1 VSRIR
6 GIAGARIV
14 RPDGVGPGTVLLS
27 GETIEAILPERLS
40 AADVLDAGWLAV
52 SPGLVDSHVHV
63 NEPGRTEWEGFATAT
78 RAAAAG
84 GVTTIVD
91 MPLNSSPV
99 TTTRAALDAKIAA
112 SEGQRTIDVGFWAGV
127 VPGVA
132 GELPALARAGVLGGK
147 AFLVHSGID
156 EFPAV
161 SEADLREAM
170 PILRDFGLPLLAH
183 AECDLGAA
191 EDRRDPRSY
200 ARYVASRPPAW
211 EEAAIALLID
221 LCREIRCAVHVVH
234 LATAT
239 AVEAIRR
246 ARAEGLPL
254 TVETCPHYL
263 CLEAEAIP
271 DGATVFKC
279 APPIRDR
286 ANREALWAA
295 LLDGVIDG
303 IVSDHSP
310 CPPALKALDRGDFHA
325 AWGGIASLQIG
336 LPVVWT
342 EARRRGVRLEQLA
355 AWLSDFP
362 ARLAG
367 LAGRKGRLAPGYD
380 ADVVIWD
387 PDASVTVDAAAL
399 HHRHPITPYAGATL
413 QGRVQRTFLRG
424 HEVFDGGAFASPQGQ
439 VLLHRR
445 EAA

>member
-1 VSRIR
+1 MR
-6 GIAGARIV
+6 GIAGERIV
-14 RPDGVGPGTVLLS
+14 RPEGVAPGTVLFA
-27 GETIEAILPERLS
+27 GEAIQAIVPERL
-40 AADVLDAGWLAV
+40 AGPDILDAGALAV
-52 SPGLVDSHVHV
+52 APGLVDSHVHV

-84 GVTTIVD
+84 GVTAIVD

-99 TTTRAALDAKIAA
+99 TTTPAALDAKIAA
-112 SEGQRTIDVGFWAGV
+112 SEGQRTIDVGFWAGI

-132 GELPALARAGVLGGK
+132 RELPALARAGVLGGK

-161 SEADLREAM
+161 TEADLREAM
-170 PILRDFGLPLLAH
+170 PILRDLGLPLLAH
-183 AECDLGAA
+183 AECDLGAPP
-191 EDRRDPRSY
+191 DPRDARSY
-200 ARYVASRPPAW
+200 ARYLASRPPAW
-211 EEAAIALLID
+211 EEAAIARLIA
-221 LCREIRCAVHVVH
+221 LCRETRCAVHVVH

-239 AVEAIRR
+239 ALDAIRT

-279 APPIRDR
+279 APPIRER
-286 ANREALWAA
+286 AHREALWAA
-295 LLDGVIDG
+295 LLDGTIDG
-303 IVSDHSP
+303 VVSDHSP
-310 CPPALKALDRGDFHA
+310 CPPALKALDRGDFQA
-325 AWGGIASLQIG
+325 AWGGIASLQLG

-342 EARRRGVRLEQLA
+342 EARRRGARLEQLA
-355 AWLSDFP
+355 AWTSDFP

-387 PDASVTVDAAAL
+387 PDASFRVDAAAL

-413 QGRVQRTFLRG
+413 KGRVHRTFVRG
-424 HEVFDGGAFASPQGQ
+424 REVFDGRRFAPPQGAL
-439 VLLHRR
+439 LLHRR